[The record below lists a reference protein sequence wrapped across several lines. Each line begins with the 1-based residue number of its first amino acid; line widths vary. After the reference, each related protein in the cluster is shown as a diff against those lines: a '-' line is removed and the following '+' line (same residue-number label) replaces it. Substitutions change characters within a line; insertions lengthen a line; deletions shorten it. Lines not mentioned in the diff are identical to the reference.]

1 MEETLYSKTL
11 DNEYTESAVT
21 GKRKF
26 ITVLNKVINKGEG
39 EWEPRTN
46 IWIINSFPPKNAF

>member
-39 EWEPRTN
+39 E
-46 IWIINSFPPKNAF
+46 